1 MYLSDGWL
9 VDYGG
14 YKSVIANLGS
24 KGRAIF
30 TSSILNRMIAVIGN
44 FVYLLDII
52 FDPTAPLNDAYQFN
66 PLLIGTT
73 TTFESPVYIDENN
86 AGQVAISD
94 GANIYIYDPND
105 AVPFQTLTSADL
117 GFVPGFLSFHDTY
130 FLCAASQDTTA
141 SPGST
146 IDNSWRLSESNNGL
160 SWPADSAHVGLL
172 ETKPDR
178 TQAVLRFPSGG
189 NMIFVMG
196 NHVTEPWFD
205 TALQLFPYQR
215 NTHSNID
222 YGCVNP
228 KTIAAMDK
236 MVVWLAQNEQSGPV
250 IMYSNGDRSERIST
264 DGIDHFLSNINV
276 PANSEAFVTRRNGHL
291 FYHINF
297 LDPEDNVSLFLD
309 LNTQQFFHAS
319 DENMNAFI
327 ASDVA
332 FFNNQYY
339 FVSRLNGNIY
349 AFDNNYTT
357 YDGATIPRIRVTKSV
372 RNPSQDYFIANDVGF
387 TIEQGTTEP
396 FYENLG
402 PWNLITE
409 DGNKLITEDSD
420 TYFVTEDNEFLLTED
435 DSNLVN
441 ENSISGQFSFLVTE
455 QDQLVAIYPRVD
467 LAISVDGG
475 ETFSSYVSQDLN
487 SLGRRQNKLMWWRL
501 GVANDFTMQFRFWT
515 IGRVLATDGVL
526 SIRQ

>member
-1 MYLSDGWL
+1 
-9 VDYGG
+9 
-14 YKSVIANLGS
+14 
-24 KGRAIF
+24 
-30 TSSILNRMIAVIGN
+30 
-44 FVYLLDII
+44 
-52 FDPTAPLNDAYQFN
+52 
-66 PLLIGTT
+66 
-73 TTFESPVYIDENN
+73 
-86 AGQVAISD
+86 
-94 GANIYIYDPND
+94 
-105 AVPFQTLTSADL
+105 
-117 GFVPGFLSFHDTY
+117 
-130 FLCAASQDTTA
+130 
-141 SPGST
+141 
-146 IDNSWRLSESNNGL
+146 
-160 SWPADSAHVGLL
+160 
-172 ETKPDR
+172 
-178 TQAVLRFPSGG
+178 
-189 NMIFVMG
+189 
-196 NHVTEPWFD
+196 
-205 TALQLFPYQR
+205 
-215 NTHSNID
+215 
-222 YGCVNP
+222 
-228 KTIAAMDK
+228 
-236 MVVWLAQNEQSGPV
+236 
-250 IMYSNGDRSERIST
+250 
-264 DGIDHFLSNINV
+264 
-276 PANSEAFVTRRNGHL
+276 
-291 FYHINF
+291 
-297 LDPEDNVSLFLD
+297 
-309 LNTQQFFHAS
+309 
-319 DENMNAFI
+319 MNAFI